1 MQCSL
6 FLMDPER
13 VQKMTVDDPFKPLAE
28 YLKKTRPVEWN
39 AIVCLGDAVT
49 QILIEFRFDGMM
61 GGDRHRVYEVKRA
74 PAGAYNSSVSGG
86 QEQWTTEKEGRNGEP
101 IIKTR
106 EWLVSEH
113 GGYIGSFETLDHLAV
128 MILHQ
133 LRGRDVFVV
142 SDSQIART

>member
-1 MQCSL
+1 
-6 FLMDPER
+6 
-13 VQKMTVDDPFKPLAE
+13 MTTDDPFKQLGE
-28 YLKKTRPVEWN
+28 YLKKTRPAEWD
-39 AIVCLGDAVT
+39 AITQHGNAVT

-61 GGDRHRVYEVKRA
+61 GKDQHRVYEVKRV
-74 PAGAYNSSVSGG
+74 PAGCYHSSVSGG
-86 QEQWTTEKEGRNGEP
+86 QEQWTTEPTGRDGEP

-113 GGYIGSFETLDHLAV
+113 GGYIGSFRTLDELAV

-142 SDSQIART
+142 VGV

>member
-1 MQCSL
+1 
-6 FLMDPER
+6 
-13 VQKMTVDDPFKPLAE
+13 MTSKEIDDQFKQLGE
-28 YLKKTRPVEWN
+28 YLKKDRPAEWN
-39 AIVCLGDAVT
+39 AITQYGAVVT

-61 GGDRHRVYEVKRA
+61 GKNQYRVYEVRRS
-74 PAGAYNSSVSGG
+74 PAGCYHSSVSGG

-101 IIKTR
+101 IVKTR

-113 GGYIGSFETLDHLAV
+113 GGYIGSFRTLDELAV

-142 SDSQIART
+142 TGV